1 MERIHAAF
9 SCGVIIWT
17 MADCQSIILP
27 SLLLLPES
35 ILADDHLTSELAK
48 GIQSTD
54 FWRCT
59 GSVKIYKLQR
69 FDEACLTPIVGLYRI
84 TF

>member
-54 FWRCT
+54 ELLHPPFLVLMSC
-59 GSVKIYKLQR
+59 
-69 FDEACLTPIVGLYRI
+69 E
-84 TF
+84 

>member
-35 ILADDHLTSELAK
+35 ILGDDHLTSELAK

-54 FWRCT
+54 VSCYIHHSWF
-59 GSVKIYKLQR
+59 
-69 FDEACLTPIVGLYRI
+69 
-84 TF
+84 